1 MTLVGTVPLSRR
13 ALLVSSAAAF
23 GCGGAK
29 KAIPYSGY
37 CFVANQGSRTVAVVD
52 LLTFRRL
59 PAIALPETPS
69 AVIAHPSQPK
79 SFVLAPQAGTVFE
92 LDAAKLAVS
101 RRVHAGGE
109 AVSMK
114 LAPDGKALWVLC
126 RNPGALVEI
135 PLDSLA
141 PRRRIAIPDHAIDF
155 DLSIVRPWRA
165 AIAAGPARLIT
176 LASLDTLAVERTVS
190 MAVEPSGVCFQSDGK
205 QVISVSNADRS
216 VTLFE
221 AATGK
226 TVARLPLPFAP
237 RRYCLSADGGQLFLT
252 GDGMDAVTIVYPYQS
267 EIAETVL
274 AGRTPGA
281 MAATGSPPGA
291 AASDIPNYLFVTNP
305 ASNTITVLNIDDRR
319 LVAVVQVGQEPREIL
334 ISPDAQYA
342 LVLNEGSG
350 DLAVIRLYALTEP
363 RAHRYKS
370 ASLFTLIPVG
380 DRPVSAAVVTL

>member
-13 ALLVSSAAAF
+13 ALLLSSAAAF

-59 PAIALPETPS
+59 PALALPETPS

-79 SFVLAPQAGTVFE
+79 AFVLAPQAGTVFE

-101 RRVHAGGE
+101 RRVYAGGE

-114 LAPDGKALWVLC
+114 LGPDGKALWVLC
-126 RNPGALVEI
+126 RNPGTLTEI

-141 PRRRIAIPDHAIDF
+141 PRRRIAVPDHASDF
-155 DLSIVRPWRA
+155 DLSVVRPWRA

-176 LASLDTLAVERTVS
+176 LASLETGAVERTVS
-190 MAVEPSGVCFQSDGK
+190 LAVEPSGVCFQSDGK
-205 QVISVSNADRS
+205 QVISVSNADHS

-221 AATGK
+221 AGTGK

-237 RRYCLSADGGQLFLT
+237 LRYCLSADGGQLFLT

-274 AGRTPGA
+274 AGRAPGA
-281 MAATGSPPGA
+281 MAATGSPAGA
-291 AASDIPNYLFVTNP
+291 TSNIPNYLFVTNP

-342 LVLNEGSG
+342 LVLNERSG

-370 ASLFTLIPVG
+370 AALFTLIPVG
-380 DRPVSAAVVTL
+380 DKPVSAAVVTI